1 MSKAISEKIKEM
13 LTPKDLKIFEAA
25 IEKMIE
31 KRVALMEEE
40 IKSKYDELAEEYVC
54 KKVNE
59 TIEAEKAKLIES
71 YDGKLKGIEKKVVTK
86 LGSFLDH
93 VITEQ
98 ISDES
103 IEKLAINEV
112 AYPIVEKIM
121 SVFSENYVEIDTDG
135 DATIKEAQKRV
146 AELENQLSTAQ
157 GKIMESEERLEK
169 SATFLLISEKTEG
182 LTKTQKARVLKMFK
196 TKKFEDVEE
205 NIDTFVEMI
214 KESVAPKATIKEEKG
229 TIDEIISEADS
240 IPEEKTVVAESEET
254 DSVETFA
261 TKANRYLAD

>member
-31 KRVALMEEE
+31 KRVALKEEE
-40 IKSKYDELAEEYVC
+40 MKNKYDELAEEYVS
-54 KKVNE
+54 KKVKELVEN
-59 TIEAEKAKLIES
+59 EKANLIES
-71 YDGKLKGIEKKVVTK
+71 YDSKLKNIEKNVVTK

-98 ISDES
+98 ISDSS

-121 SVFSENYVEIDTDG
+121 KVFSENYVELDSDGSKALKVEQKKVID
-135 DATIKEAQKRV
+135 
-146 AELENQLSTAQ
+146 LEKQLSEAH

-169 SATFLLISEKTEG
+169 SATFLLISEKTAH
-182 LTKTQKARVLKMFK
+182 LTNTQKARVLKMFK
-196 TKKFEDVEE
+196 SKKFEDVQE
-205 NIDTFVEMI
+205 NIGTFVEMI
-214 KESVAPKATIKEEKG
+214 KESSEPKIERKKEKG
-229 TIDEIISEADS
+229 TIDEIISESDS
-240 IPEEKTVVAESEET
+240 IPEAKPVIVESE
-254 DSVETFA
+254 DNNIETFA
-261 TKANRYLAD
+261 TKANRYLVD